1 MERNNFKKLH
11 KPTIDYWL
19 LASTVILVVMGMIM
33 LYSASTVESLE
44 RFGNTGH
51 YLRSQ
56 VLQGVLIGGF
66 MLYLCYRLDYH
77 LWQKLLPVVVVG
89 SLLLLALVKVPG
101 VGFSAGG
108 ASRWINFGPFFLQ
121 PAELAKLAV
130 VIYAAAW
137 LSSRKNHLHNFS
149 AGILPMLAIVGLYA
163 MLILWQPDFGTMI
176 AMLGTVFVMV
186 VASGVPWKW
195 IMLLFGSGI
204 GLLLLL
210 IKFEPYRAERLFT
223 FLNPGHDPQGAGYQ
237 INQALMAVGSGGW
250 FGLGY
255 GQSQQKHHYLPEV
268 LGDSVFAVIAEEL
281 GFIRSL
287 GIFAVFVFF
296 FVRGFQIA
304 GASVDMFGKLLATGL
319 TSMIVLQVV
328 INIGAIIGLLPL
340 TGIPLPFF
348 SYGSS
353 ALIVN
358 LCAVGILLNISKQGS
373 VSRD

>member
-1 MERNNFKKLH
+1 MERKTIKKTNRP
-11 KPTIDYWL
+11 KVDYGL
-19 LASTVILVVMGMIM
+19 LVCTAVLVVIGIVM

-51 YLRSQ
+51 FLRSQ
-56 VLQGVLIGGF
+56 LLQGVLIGSIA
-66 MLYLCYRLDYH
+66 LYICSRIDYH
-77 LWQKLLPVVVVG
+77 VWQKLLPVVVAG
-89 SLLLLALVKVPG
+89 SLLLLALVKMPG

-108 ASRWINFGPFFLQ
+108 ASRWIHLGPIFLQ

-137 LSSRKNHLHNFS
+137 LSSRKNHLHSFS
-149 AGILPMLAIVGLYA
+149 NGILPMLVIVGLYA
-163 MLILWQPDFGTMI
+163 ILILWQPDFGTML
-176 AMLGTVFVMV
+176 ALLGTVFVMII
-186 VASGVPWKW
+186 ASGVPWRW
-195 IMLLFGSGI
+195 VLTMLGSGVALLF
-204 GLLLLL
+204 LL

-237 INQALMAVGSGGW
+237 INQALMAVSSGGW

-255 GQSQQKHHYLPEV
+255 GQSRQKHHYLPEV
-268 LGDSVFAVIAEEL
+268 LGDSVFAVVTEEL

-287 GIFAVFVFF
+287 GILAVFVFF
-296 FVRGFQIA
+296 FLRGFQIA
-304 GASVDMFGKLLATGL
+304 ANSADLFGKLLATGL

-328 INIGAIIGLLPL
+328 INVGAIIGLLPL

-358 LCAVGILLNISKQGS
+358 LCAVGILLNVSKQG
-373 VSRD
+373 RTT